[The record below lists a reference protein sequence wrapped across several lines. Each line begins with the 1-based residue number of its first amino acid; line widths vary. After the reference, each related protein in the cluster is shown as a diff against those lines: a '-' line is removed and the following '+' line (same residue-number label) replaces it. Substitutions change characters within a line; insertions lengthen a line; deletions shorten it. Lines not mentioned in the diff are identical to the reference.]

1 MSQKPYYAV
10 IDMGSNTI
18 RLMIYCINAFGELE
32 EEQNLKYSA
41 RLRTYLEDDLTI
53 NKKGIEIILKT
64 LRHFQVITKSFKLKD
79 VPIIATAA
87 VRQAKNQNEI
97 RHMIENETDFQFK
110 ILSEKEEAYYGY
122 LSVIQTT
129 NLENG
134 YTIDIGGGSTEITYM
149 ENRKMIH
156 FHSFPFG
163 ALTLQ
168 KEFIIN
174 EKPSKKE
181 LAKLRQFVIEQFK
194 LIPWIKNRKL
204 RVAGIGGSARN
215 LSLIH
220 QKKNDYPLS
229 GIHHYEFPTEQIGT
243 MIDFLSEI
251 PLSSRKKVDGLSKE
265 RADIIIPAVQ
275 AIEAFTSY
283 VNAPEFLMCRKGLRE
298 GFMYEKLITSNMK
311 DRYPNITE
319 RNIDALKVKYNIN
332 DTKVE
337 ANKKITLMLS
347 KTLLDEGYLSF
358 EDANCMESILFQ
370 ASQLSYLGDHIE
382 SESVSQHTYYILSN
396 TALDGMNH
404 KQRIILALLASYKN
418 KSTFEHFAAPYSS
431 WFKEGELNQ
440 IELLGAILKLAYFLN
455 TTNRNIVEQIT
466 LENKKHDSFTL
477 MIGCNDEFLFEQ
489 QKCEKH
495 IKHLEKALSIEVTL
509 NFRLLS

>member
-1 MSQKPYYAV
+1 MALKSYDAV
-10 IDMGSNTI
+10 IDLGSNTI
-18 RLMIYCINAFGELE
+18 RLMIYKINAFGELE

-53 NKKGIEIILKT
+53 NRDGVSIILKT
-64 LRHFQVITKSFKLKD
+64 LQHFQVITRSYKLKE

-87 VRQAKNQNEI
+87 VRQAKNQYEI
-97 RHMIENETDFQFK
+97 RHMIEEETDFQMK

-122 LSVIQTT
+122 LSVVQST

-149 ENRKMIH
+149 ENREMIH

-168 KEFIIN
+168 KEFINN

-181 LAKLRQFVIEQFK
+181 LTKLRNFVIEQFK
-194 LIPWIKNRKL
+194 SVPWIKSRKM

-220 QKKNDYPLS
+220 QKKYDYPLS
-229 GIHHYEFPTEQIGT
+229 GIHHYEFPTEQIGM
-243 MIDFLSEI
+243 MIDFLSGI
-251 PLSSRKKVDGLSKE
+251 PLSTRKKVDGLSKE

-283 VNAPEFLMCRKGLRE
+283 VEAPEFLMCRKGLRE
-298 GFMYEKLITSNMK
+298 GFMYEKLISYK
-311 DRYPNITE
+311 IKERYPNITK
-319 RNIDALKVKYNIN
+319 RNIDVLRAKYNIN
-332 DTKVE
+332 STKVE
-337 ANKKITLMLS
+337 VNKTIALKLS
-347 KTLLDEGYLSF
+347 KTLRDEGYLQFGDRFTIS
-358 EDANCMESILFQ
+358 NILSQ
-370 ASQLSYLGDHIE
+370 AAQLNYLGGHIE
-382 SESVSQHTYYILSN
+382 TESVSQHTFYILSN

-404 KQRIILALLASYKN
+404 KQRIILALLASFKN
-418 KSTFEHFAAPYSS
+418 KSTFAQFASPFTS
-431 WFKEGELNQ
+431 WFKEGELEQ
-440 IELLGAILKLAYFLN
+440 IEILGALLKLAYFLN
-455 TTNRNIVEQIT
+455 TTNRNIIEHFT
-466 LENKKHDSFTL
+466 LEDKKTNSFTL
-477 MIGCNDEFLFEQ
+477 TVECNDDFLFEQ
-489 QKCEKH
+489 EKSEKH
-495 IKHLEKALSIEVTL
+495 IKHLEKALSKDVTL

>member
-1 MSQKPYYAV
+1 
-10 IDMGSNTI
+10 MGSNTI
-18 RLMIYCINAFGELE
+18 RLMIYRLNAFGELE

-53 NKKGIEIILKT
+53 NKDGLDIILKT
-64 LRHFQVITKSFKLKD
+64 LRHFQAITRSYQLKD

-87 VRQAKNQNEI
+87 VRQARNQNEI
-97 RHMIENETDFQFK
+97 RRMIEGETDFNMK

-122 LSVIQTT
+122 LSVVQST

-149 ENRKMIH
+149 EDREMIH

-181 LAKLRQFVIEQFK
+181 LTKLRKFVIEQFK
-194 LIPWIKNRKL
+194 SIPWIKNRKL

-220 QKKNDYPLS
+220 QKKFDYPLS
-229 GIHHYEFPTEQIGT
+229 GIHHYEFPTEQIEP
-243 MIDFLSEI
+243 IIEFLSDI
-251 PLSSRKKVDGLSKE
+251 SLSTRKKVDGLSKE

-298 GFMYEKLITSNMK
+298 GFMYEKLISSKMK

-319 RNIDALKVKYNIN
+319 RNIEVLKAKYNIN
-332 DTKVE
+332 HNKVE
-337 ANKKITLMLS
+337 VNKTIALKLS
-347 KTLLDEGYLSF
+347 KTLLDEGYLTFTDGRTIDHLLS
-358 EDANCMESILFQ
+358 Q
-370 ASQLSYLGDHIE
+370 AAQLNYLGDHIE
-382 SESVSQHTYYILSN
+382 SESVSQHTFYILSN

-404 KQRIILALLASYKN
+404 KQRIILALLASFKN
-418 KSTFEHFAAPYSS
+418 KSTFSQFASPFTS
-431 WFKEGELNQ
+431 WFKEGELDQ
-440 IELLGAILKLAYFLN
+440 IEFLGAILKLSYFLN
-455 TTNRNIVEQIT
+455 TTNRNIIEHFTVD
-466 LENKKHDSFTL
+466 NKKQHSFTL
-477 MIGCNDEFLFEQ
+477 TITCNDDFLFEQ
-489 QKCEKH
+489 EKCEKH
-495 IKHLEKALSIEVTL
+495 IKHLEKALSKDVTL
-509 NFRLLS
+509 NFRL